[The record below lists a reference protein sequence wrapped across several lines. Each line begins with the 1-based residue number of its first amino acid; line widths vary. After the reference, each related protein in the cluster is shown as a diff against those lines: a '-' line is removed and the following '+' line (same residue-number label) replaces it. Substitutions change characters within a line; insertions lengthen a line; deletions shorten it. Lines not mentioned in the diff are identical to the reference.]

1 MTRPVIGLSAYR
13 EEAAWGVWRT
23 PADLLPSRYGWA
35 VEEAGGVP
43 VLLPASVPTPDAAS
57 AVVSRLDGLVISGGP
72 DVEPARYGEEPHPRV
87 TRWRPDR
94 DEWELALLEAAAAVG
109 LPVLGVCRGMQ
120 VMAVGAGGAL
130 VQHVPDVVGHTGHD
144 PGGDSFGDTSV
155 TVAPGSRLS
164 ALVGDDVAVRCH
176 HHQAVAAHPGFVPVA
191 RAGDGTLEAIE
202 APGERFC
209 VGVQW
214 HPEMSADA
222 GLWRGLVAAAT
233 AHPPAAG

>member
-1 MTRPVIGLSAYR
+1 MTRPLIGLSAYR
-13 EEAAWGVWRT
+13 EEAAWKQWRT
-23 PADLLPSRYGWA
+23 SADLLPSRYSWA

-43 VLLPASVPTPDAAS
+43 VLLPASLPCPDAAET
-57 AVVSRLDGLVISGGP
+57 VVARLDALVISGGP
-72 DVEPARYGEEPHPRV
+72 DVEPARYGEEPHPTV

-94 DEWELALLEAAAAVG
+94 DEWELALLEAAAGVG

-144 PGGDSFGDTSV
+144 PGGDSFGDTTV
-155 TVAPGSRLS
+155 TVAPESRLAS
-164 ALVGDDVAVRCH
+164 LVGPEVAVRCH
-176 HHQAVAAHPGFVPVA
+176 HHQAVASHPGLEPVA

-209 VGVQW
+209 LGVQW
-214 HPEMSADA
+214 HPEMAADA

-233 AHPPAAG
+233 R